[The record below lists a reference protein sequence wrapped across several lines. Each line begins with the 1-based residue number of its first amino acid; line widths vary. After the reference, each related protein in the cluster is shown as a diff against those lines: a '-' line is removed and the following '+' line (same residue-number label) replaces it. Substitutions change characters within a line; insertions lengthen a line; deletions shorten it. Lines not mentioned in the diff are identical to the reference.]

1 MLILQVVIGIIFVL
15 LLLSLLATTVME
27 LLAAGLSLRGKNLEK
42 ALKNLLA
49 STDIDEH
56 VLQGFKD
63 NALYRQLSYRFGKK
77 RYPPS
82 YMGDDTFQSILF
94 DVILK
99 GDQASVGNLKKQ
111 IETVPDQDLKDVLKQ
126 LMQDSEENL
135 DQFRVEVKKWYN
147 NIMDRA
153 SGWYKKTAQ
162 KMLVGIGLAIA
173 VIFNADTIALYQHLA
188 SNPQSVDQLVALA
201 EKFVDEEDG
210 SGLVQQDREFE
221 EAYSNLQN
229 LINNEVN
236 KLNQY
241 GIGWNDFSLDEI
253 DESGWAIKVLGWL
266 VTALAI
272 SLGAPFWFDLLRK
285 VVNIRNAGKSPNE

>member
-56 VLQGFKD
+56 VLQAFKD

-94 DVILK
+94 EVILK
-99 GDQASVGNLKKQ
+99 GDHASVGNLKKQ
-111 IETVPDQDLKDVLKQ
+111 IEAVPDQDLKDVLKQ

-135 DQFRVEVKKWYN
+135 DQFRGEVKKWYN

-236 KLNQY
+236 RLNQY
-241 GIGWNDFSLDEI
+241 GIGWNDFSLEKI
-253 DESGWAIKVLGWL
+253 DQSGWAIKILGWI

-285 VVNIRNAGKSPNE
+285 VVNIRNAGKSPND